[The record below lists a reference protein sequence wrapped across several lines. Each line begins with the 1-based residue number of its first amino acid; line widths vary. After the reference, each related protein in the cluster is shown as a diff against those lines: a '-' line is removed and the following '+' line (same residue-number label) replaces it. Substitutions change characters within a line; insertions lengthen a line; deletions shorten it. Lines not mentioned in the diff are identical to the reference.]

1 MNTAKRE
8 PANIGCLLGLPL
20 LLILALLSIPYA
32 IAASI
37 YLPIRERR
45 FHARLR
51 ASGRFAAWPAVV
63 EHLSRGEGTFL
74 VEHANKRSVRFWWSA
89 DDVAA
94 LAPAVPPDHDSY
106 DYIRPNPQHPF
117 VSWCFARYTS
127 PVSGAAL
134 LTEPDFTL
142 PPGPVEESFLL
153 SLFPSARIVFTI
165 LAHPAA

>member
-1 MNTAKRE
+1 MQRVLIWLVLGSILL
-8 PANIGCLLGLPL
+8 PFWLLGAVVFYPWLFF
-20 LLILALLSIPYA
+20 AVQA
-32 IAASI
+32 QRR
-37 YLPIRERR
+37 RERR
-45 FHARLR
+45 FCARLR
-51 ASGRFAAWPAVV
+51 AGGRFLPWPAVV

-74 VEHANKRSVRFWWSA
+74 VEQANKQSVRFWWSA

-94 LAPAVPPDHDSY
+94 LAPAAPPDHDSY

-127 PVSGAAL
+127 PASGSAL
-134 LTEPDFTL
+134 LTKPELTL

-153 SLFPSARIVFTI
+153 SLFPRARIVFTI